1 MTDDRQYREAY
12 DRVVAASKEQRPWRA
27 ARPEHVIVTTEID
40 RYVWL
45 ALGGIVAFGVLCG
58 VVGWLAGLWTAQMW
72 WAG

>member
-1 MTDDRQYREAY
+1 MTDDRHDIEA
-12 DRVVAASKEQRPWRA
+12 
-27 ARPEHVIVTTEID
+27 TTIEID

-58 VVGWLAGLWTAQMW
+58 LVGWLAGLWTAQVW